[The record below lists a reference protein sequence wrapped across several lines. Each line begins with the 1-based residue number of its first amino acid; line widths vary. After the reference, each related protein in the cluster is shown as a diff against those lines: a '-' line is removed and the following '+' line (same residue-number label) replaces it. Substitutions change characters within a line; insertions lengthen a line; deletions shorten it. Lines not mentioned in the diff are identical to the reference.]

1 MVPFVSPLSR
11 PACSTTPTKLA
22 CLMYHRHNLCHH
34 QLQHRRALHVV
45 FIVVIFVKKLANI
58 VKIVRSPNPT
68 QLCSI
73 APKLFLTEWQYFRK
87 KQWIRIKRAW
97 HLVLIVVGAWGIFC
111 SQLRNESNHLWLTS
125 LALPRLLRVQ
135 TGKIHWKIYDYLH
148 VQCSNKLLPRY
159 IEGNKYR
166 HYCSEHLQGGN
177 TQGRRTLLHIARL
190 ATKYQGCTV
199 GTARG

>member
-125 LALPRLLRVQ
+125 LALPPCTCSNRQNILENIRLFACSVLKQ
-135 TGKIHWKIYDYLH
+135 TFAKIY
-148 VQCSNKLLPRY
+148 
-159 IEGNKYR
+159 
-166 HYCSEHLQGGN
+166 
-177 TQGRRTLLHIARL
+177 RRE
-190 ATKYQGCTV
+190 
-199 GTARG
+199 